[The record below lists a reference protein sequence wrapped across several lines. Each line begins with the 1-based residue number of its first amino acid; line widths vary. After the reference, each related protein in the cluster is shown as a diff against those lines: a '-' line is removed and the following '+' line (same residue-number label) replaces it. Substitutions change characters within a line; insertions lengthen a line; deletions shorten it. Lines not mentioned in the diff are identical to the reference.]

1 MRRHF
6 SLLRKGEIVNVGF
19 SENYV
24 ALVVGCIFIDGNMGQ
39 YFALPW
45 EWMTYV
51 VMGIEVFVATLILPL
66 EYQTGTS
73 SSHIGF
79 ISISACFAVLLGIAR
94 LFVWT
99 WVKFFA

>member
-1 MRRHF
+1 MLGF
-6 SLLRKGEIVNVGF
+6 LKIMLPLL
-19 SENYV
+19 
-24 ALVVGCIFIDGNMGQ
+24 LVVFLLMGIWVSILH
-39 YFALPW
+39 FPW

-51 VMGIEVFVATLILPL
+51 VMAIEVFVATLILPL

-79 ISISACFAVLLGIAR
+79 ISISACLAVLLGIAR

>member
-1 MRRHF
+1 MLGF
-6 SLLRKGEIVNVGF
+6 LKIMLPLL
-19 SENYV
+19 
-24 ALVVGCIFIDGNMGQ
+24 LVVFLLMGIWVSILH
-39 YFALPW
+39 FPW

-79 ISISACFAVLLGIAR
+79 ISISACLAVLLGIAR
-94 LFVWT
+94 LFVWI

>member
-1 MRRHF
+1 MLGFLKIMLPLLLVIFLLMGIWVSILHF
-6 SLLRKGEIVNVGF
+6 
-19 SENYV
+19 
-24 ALVVGCIFIDGNMGQ
+24 
-39 YFALPW
+39 PW

-79 ISISACFAVLLGIAR
+79 ISISACLSLGSG
-94 LFVWT
+94 
-99 WVKFFA
+99 

>member
-1 MRRHF
+1 MLGF
-6 SLLRKGEIVNVGF
+6 LKIMLPLL
-19 SENYV
+19 
-24 ALVVGCIFIDGNMGQ
+24 LVVFLLMGIWVSILH
-39 YFALPW
+39 FPW

-79 ISISACFAVLLGIAR
+79 ICISACLAVLLGIAR

>member
-1 MRRHF
+1 MKIMLP
-6 SLLRKGEIVNVGF
+6 LL
-19 SENYV
+19 
-24 ALVVGCIFIDGNMGQ
+24 LVVFLLMGIWVSILH
-39 YFALPW
+39 FPW

-79 ISISACFAVLLGIAR
+79 ISISACLAVLLGIAR

>member
-1 MRRHF
+1 M
-6 SLLRKGEIVNVGF
+6 VGF
-19 SENYV
+19 LKIMLPLL
-24 ALVVGCIFIDGNMGQ
+24 LVVFLLMGIWVSILH
-39 YFALPW
+39 FPW

-79 ISISACFAVLLGIAR
+79 ISISACLAVLLGIAR

>member
-1 MRRHF
+1 MLGF
-6 SLLRKGEIVNVGF
+6 LKIMLPLL
-19 SENYV
+19 
-24 ALVVGCIFIDGNMGQ
+24 LVVFLLMGIWVSILH
-39 YFALPW
+39 FPW

-79 ISISACFAVLLGIAR
+79 ISISACFAVQLGIAR
-94 LFVWT
+94 LFMWT